1 MPLWVNLLFGTNV
14 IPADERPYLTG
25 GISLDFQPPHN
36 WPESEKEALQ
46 IQHQFR
52 KKVVIEDCFDKIEL
66 ITSIDTAYDN
76 KRNRLYSAVV
86 TMTYPEMAVI
96 EKVVA
101 EGKVRF
107 PYIPAFLAFRE
118 GPVVLKSLS
127 RLKQVPDLLIFAG
140 HGIAHPRKF
149 GMASHIGLITDFP
162 SIGCSRKVLIGD
174 FEMPGEK
181 KGSSSQLILNDET
194 VGRVYRTKE
203 AVKPMFISSGHRC
216 SLDTAVEI
224 IVNCLTTFRM
234 PEPLRLAHL
243 YAGKF
248 KRSSGRK
255 YKNNKISNQKSPSN
269 MKHRRKTED

>member
-1 MPLWVNLLFGTNV
+1 VSLLFDTKAL
-14 IPADERPYLTG
+14 PADERSYLIG

-36 WPESEKEALQ
+36 WPRTEKEALQ

-52 KKVVIEDCFDKIEL
+52 KKIIHDDCFDKIEL
-66 ITSIDTAYDN
+66 ITSIDTAYD
-76 KRNRLYSAVV
+76 KRKNRLFSAAV
-86 TMTYPEMAVI
+86 TMTYPDMAII

-101 EGKVRF
+101 EGDVKF

-149 GMASHIGLITDFP
+149 GLASHIGLITDFP
-162 SIGCSRKVLIGD
+162 SIGCARKVLIGD

-181 KGSSSQLILNDET
+181 KGSSSPLIMNDEM

-203 AVKPMFISSGHRC
+203 AVKPMFISSGHKC
-216 SLDTAVEI
+216 SLDAAVEI

-243 YAGKF
+243 YVGKF
-248 KRSSGRK
+248 KRSLTRK
-255 YKNNKISNQKSPSN
+255 YKNNKISDQKSPSN
-269 MKHRRKTED
+269 MKYRRKTEG